1 MMAKAR
7 NEKASAGT
15 GIRHGRGQAA
25 ETKLL
30 AILTIAIL
38 VLTIISMMVTARFTS
53 KMEEATDDEFK
64 LIEGATG
71 YLDVSANLTMYA
83 RGYAATADPMWL
95 ELYNQIIND
104 KVREGYKAEMEEVG
118 LSEEEQGYLEEIHS
132 FSQSLAGL
140 ETIAIGQASNGDIES
155 RQVATLSLYSNEYV
169 DQETN
174 VHLVGSSL
182 KAAVSQ
188 RAEATVESYTTMT
201 TVFEVITFI
210 FLGALILIQVRFMF
224 FVSRELLR
232 PLLKIKD
239 KMQDLAQGHLTGQID
254 LPRDDTELGQTA
266 KAVDQMQEFQQDVIA
281 DIEHLLG
288 AMADG
293 DFNVRTEAED
303 RYIGDYA
310 EILQSVRTINTK
322 LSATLSH
329 ISEATHQ
336 VDQGSDQVSSGSTA
350 LSQGATEQASS
361 IEQLSAAIAEVSE
374 QIKANAENATVANQL
389 SDEAGEGLMASNKEM
404 QELMASMTEIN
415 DTTQEISKIIKTI
428 DDIAFQTNILAL
440 NAAVEAARAGAAGK
454 GFAVVADE
462 VRNLAG
468 KSAEAA
474 KDTTALIENTVAAVQ
489 NGTQMAN
496 RTAESLQTVVE
507 KTETV
512 NEKVQEIAK
521 ASGDQADS
529 VEQISAGVEQIST
542 VIQTNSATAEQS
554 AAASQQL
561 ADQAAMLKQLV
572 GGFSL
577 RVDGH
582 GAMGIS
588 APQQPH
594 QMAAPAP
601 RAAVN
606 GPVGQ
611 IDYE

>member
-1 MMAKAR
+1 
-7 NEKASAGT
+7 
-15 GIRHGRGQAA
+15 
-25 ETKLL
+25 
-30 AILTIAIL
+30 
-38 VLTIISMMVTARFTS
+38 
-53 KMEEATDDEFK
+53 
-64 LIEGATG
+64 
-71 YLDVSANLTMYA
+71 MYA
-83 RGYAATADPMWL
+83 RGYASTAESQWL
-95 ELYNQIIND
+95 DLYHQIIDD
-104 KVREGYKAEMEEVG
+104 KVREGYKAEMEGVG
-118 LSEEEQGYLEEIHS
+118 LSETEEDYLEEIHS
-132 FSQSLAGL
+132 LSQSLAGL
-140 ETIAIGQASNGDIES
+140 EATAIDVASSGDILD
-155 RQVATLSLYSNEYV
+155 RQTATLSLYGDAYV
-169 DQETN
+169 TQESEIRAT
-174 VHLVGSSL
+174 VSKL
-182 KAAVSQ
+182 KTAVSE
-188 RAEATVESYTTMT
+188 RAEETVAHYKTLT
-201 TVFEVITFI
+201 TVFEIITFAFLAMLI
-210 FLGALILIQVRFMF
+210 FIQLKFMM
-224 FVSRELLR
+224 FVSKELLK

-239 KMQDLAQGHLTGQID
+239 KMQDLAHGHLSGAID

-266 KAVDQMQEFQQDVIA
+266 KAVDQMQAFQQDVIA

-293 DFNVRTEAED
+293 DFNVRTQAED

-310 EILQSVRTINTK
+310 EILESVRKINTK

-329 ISEATHQ
+329 ISQATDQ
-336 VDQGSDQVSSGSTA
+336 VDEGSDQVSAGSTA

-361 IEQLSAAIAEVSE
+361 IEELSAAIAEVSE
-374 QIKANAENATVANQL
+374 QIKANAENATMANQL
-389 SDEAGEGLMASNKEM
+389 SDEAGAGLSESNREM

-474 KDTTALIENTVAAVQ
+474 KDTTALIENTVNAVQ
-489 NGTQMAN
+489 NGTHMAN

-512 NEKVQEIAK
+512 NEKVQQIAK
-521 ASGDQADS
+521 ASGEQADS

-577 RVDGH
+577 RTDGNVIPELEVPQEQPQMM
-582 GAMGIS
+582 AA
-588 APQQPH
+588 APQLSS
-594 QMAAPAP
+594 
-601 RAAVN
+601 N

-611 IDYE
+611 IDYEAMEAPRKRTSHAPVSMTGDKY